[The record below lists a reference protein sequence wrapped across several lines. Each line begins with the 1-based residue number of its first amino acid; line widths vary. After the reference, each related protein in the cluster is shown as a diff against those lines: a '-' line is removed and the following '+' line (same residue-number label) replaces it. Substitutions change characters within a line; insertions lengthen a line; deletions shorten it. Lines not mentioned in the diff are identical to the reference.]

1 MCDGEEG
8 VGSSWVSMF
17 SGLRQ
22 WRDHGRGGGCYLCR
36 SVLPDQK
43 ERLSC
48 FLCRSELSGSSAHC
62 IATYTSVKLLQDP
75 GLVMPQ
81 FLLCLLLH
89 SGYDSVL
96 TEILYIRFPFIK
108 KRKLESQTLSPLVSL
123 LLFFFFFFTS
133 EGDEGN

>member
-1 MCDGEEG
+1 
-8 VGSSWVSMF
+8 
-17 SGLRQ
+17 
-22 WRDHGRGGGCYLCR
+22 
-36 SVLPDQK
+36 
-43 ERLSC
+43 
-48 FLCRSELSGSSAHC
+48 
-62 IATYTSVKLLQDP
+62 
-75 GLVMPQ
+75 MPQ